1 MTPESVLRAILDYG
15 LLLGALAQ
23 GVAGVAVIADG
34 SKASSWSLPLVA
46 ALSVEVVGHRR
57 GWWRA

>member
-1 MTPESVLRAILDYG
+1 MTTESVLRAVTDYG

-23 GVAGVAVIADG
+23 GVAGVAMIADG
-34 SKASSWSLPLVA
+34 SKASPWSLPVVA
-46 ALSVEVVGHRR
+46 MMAVEIVGHRR